1 MENGKYNDGY
11 LNELYGKLLMTNT
24 DDVLCKNILELFCEF
39 ISSNPDFKYNRT
51 YLTDSIDV
59 FIKTLTD
66 IKQKIATHKKIVSRI
81 KRHIGTEKHVTI
93 IFDEF
98 FEYKIN
104 DFPMKL
110 FKVVNAGR
118 FRFDKINKDDCI
130 IRFIWKIGNTIKK
143 NEVYH
148 IDLNDKKR
156 IDSLWE
162 DFKMTSEKL

>member
-1 MENGKYNDGY
+1 MENGKSSNGY
-11 LNELYGKLLMTNT
+11 LNEIYEKLLMTDT
-24 DDVLCKNILELFCEF
+24 DEILNKDVLRLFCEF

-59 FIKTLTD
+59 FFNTLTD
-66 IKQKIATHKKIVSRI
+66 IRQKIAAYKKIVSRI
-81 KRHIGTEKHVTI
+81 KRHLGTEKDVTI

-98 FEYKIN
+98 FEYKIKY
-104 DFPMKL
+104 FPMKL
-110 FKVVNAGR
+110 FKIVNAGR
-118 FRFDKINKDDCI
+118 FRFDKITKDDCI
-130 IRFIWKIGNTIKK
+130 IRFIWKIDNSIMK

-162 DFKMTSEKL
+162 DFKMTIEKL